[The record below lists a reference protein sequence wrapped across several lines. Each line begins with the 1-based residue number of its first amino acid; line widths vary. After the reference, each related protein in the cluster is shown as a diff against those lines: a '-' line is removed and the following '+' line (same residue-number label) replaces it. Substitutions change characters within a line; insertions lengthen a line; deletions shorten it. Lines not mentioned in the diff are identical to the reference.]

1 MINDAFSPF
10 LDSLGRRH
18 PRLLIAA
25 NIVLLLFVTFA
36 LLTATEAPVVLYQA
50 F

>member
-1 MINDAFSPF
+1 MSKNELSPF
-10 LDSLGRRH
+10 LDSFGRRH
-18 PRLLIAA
+18 PRLLIAT
-25 NIVLLLFVTFA
+25 NIVLLLFMTFV

>member
-1 MINDAFSPF
+1 MSNAFSPT
-10 LDSLGRRH
+10 LDRLGRRH

-36 LLTATEAPVVLYQA
+36 LLTAIEAPVVLYQA

>member
-1 MINDAFSPF
+1 MSKDIFSPT
-10 LDSLGRRH
+10 LDGLGRRY
-18 PRLLIAA
+18 PRLLIAT
-25 NIVLLLFVTFA
+25 NIVLLLFITFV